1 MNGTVKATSKYVI
14 PTPDISRAA
23 PEAAALLEKCF
34 EGKNSHL
41 VSNFL
46 SSFAREMSAYSDA
59 TLGWKVPGWQPLH
72 DLLLQ
77 YMPNWGDGVS
87 YPTRILAGRE
97 SALIAVTDTPELFGG
112 EIHALACVDFR
123 DGRIVRWIDYWDS
136 TNFPPEV
143 LAAMTAHVQ
152 VYPEELGEREIKRAA
167 DPRIEA
173 ACTQLHGSFAEGA
186 TRVADLLAYDVVY
199 EDLAARVQLIGRSEV
214 SGYLR
219 RTIHRSP
226 SGPGAECLHVVGGA
240 AGGAYEWRGTAASN
254 VPRGVSALELDESG
268 CICRV
273 TTVYDSA
280 RFGQANVRH
289 LRDAVVA

>member
-1 MNGTVKATSKYVI
+1 MNGTAKETAEYII
-14 PTPDISRAA
+14 PPPDISRAA
-23 PEAAALLEKCF
+23 PEAAALLTTCF
-34 EGKNSHL
+34 EGKNSHQ

-46 SSFAREMSAYSDA
+46 SSFAREMVAYSDA
-59 TLGWKVPGWQPLH
+59 TLGWKVPGWQPLF

-97 SALIAVTDTPELFGG
+97 SALVAVTDTPELFGG

-136 TNFPPEV
+136 TSFPPEV
-143 LAAMTAHVQ
+143 LAAMTAGVQ
-152 VYPEELGEREIKRAA
+152 FYPEELGEREIERNA
-167 DPRIEA
+167 DPAIEA
-173 ACTQLHGSFAEGA
+173 ACTRLHGTLADGA
-186 TRVADLLAYDVVY
+186 THVSDLLAYDVIY
-199 EDLAARVQLIGRSEV
+199 EDMAARVQLIGRSDV
-214 SGYLR
+214 AGYLLR
-219 RTIHRSP
+219 MINRSP
-226 SGPGAECLHVVGGA
+226 YGPGSGLLHIVGGA
-240 AGGAYEWRGTAASN
+240 AGGAYEWTGTAASN

-268 CICRV
+268 RISRI

-280 RFGQANVRH
+280 RFGQANIRH